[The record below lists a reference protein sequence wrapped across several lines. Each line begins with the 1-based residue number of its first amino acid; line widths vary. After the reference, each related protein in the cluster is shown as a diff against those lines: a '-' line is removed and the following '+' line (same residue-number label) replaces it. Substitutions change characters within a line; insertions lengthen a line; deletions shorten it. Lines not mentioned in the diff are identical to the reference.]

1 MKICILVPAIIDLD
15 SFVLHCN
22 SLANIFSIN
31 EHLSFK
37 YILHVD
43 ACKRKGDAGTI
54 EDFSHLVQEGKKR
67 FLNVSFEIH
76 HPSTRAG
83 LSRSMSFL
91 FTKFLESDCDLSVVI
106 EDDSE
111 VSNPLYL
118 DHLRD
123 AILRKDV
130 IHRLSFGVDG
140 KTESRT
146 IEPEICLD
154 NFSYAGRHVIYE
166 NNRNFCSQNGTFLTR
181 EIASDILE
189 SGLDIYKEPE
199 NEIATVPSYANKR
212 VRTIFSNKGINV
224 PTSDW
229 PVLKESHILLDRN
242 RIDKRVGY
250 DAGPGTLLRF

>member
-15 SFVLHCN
+15 SFVLHCK
-22 SLANIFSIN
+22 SLANIFSVN
-31 EHLSFK
+31 QQLSFN
-37 YILHVD
+37 YILHLD
-43 ACKRKGDAGTI
+43 ACKRKGDIGTI
-54 EDFSHLVQEGKKR
+54 EDFSHILQEIKKR
-67 FLNVSFEIH
+67 YLNVRFELH

-83 LSRSMSFL
+83 LPRSMSFL
-91 FTKFLESDCDLSVVI
+91 FAKFLESDCDLSVVI

-111 VSNPLYL
+111 VSNPLHL

-123 AILRKDV
+123 EILKKDV

-140 KTESRT
+140 KTKSKT
-146 IEPEICLD
+146 SEPEICLD
-154 NFSYAGRHVIYE
+154 NFSYVGRHVIYE
-166 NNRNFCSQNGTFLTR
+166 NNRNFCSQNGVFLTR
-181 EIASDILE
+181 EIVSDILQ
-189 SGLDIYKEPE
+189 SGLDIYEEPE
-199 NEIATVPSYANKR
+199 NEIAKVPSYANKN